1 VPKKVIDVHGT
12 LLKAFVL
19 IDVIPLCNTIVCN
32 LEQLQKHDNGIVLP
46 PYIYS
51 SSIDEPRKANPPTLS
66 ICSGIVTVGF
76 VN

>member
-32 LEQLQKHDNGIVLP
+32 LEQLQKHDDGIILP
-46 PYIYS
+46 PYIYN
-51 SSIDEPRKANPPTLS
+51 SSIDELIKAHPPILL